1 MEKKNNL
8 LADGIDALRIAWRH
22 RRGNEIPAA
31 ILDTIDILY
40 PPDKPRP
47 LPIRNGIIKIKN
59 GWHMIFTLRPG
70 TNFSMLK
77 NQQEYFEDACRL
89 PVAIERKGGYAHIT
103 IYEQSMEKF
112 YPFEWDYYQ
121 YPKMYLPI
129 PIGISQKGLEVLDL
143 SKAPHLL
150 ISGTTNYG
158 KSTLIYN
165 IIHALLPI
173 AKIAIVDLKRLQYSY
188 LKKYVALAKNEND
201 TLTLLQA
208 INKEM
213 ERRIDLLEDA
223 EVEKIQNYKGDLP
236 FIVLIIDEIA
246 EVQDKET
253 IYYIDRLARLAR
265 AVGISIVAATQ
276 RPSKKL
282 KVFEENTRDMFA
294 ARVCYLMPDEVSS
307 RLVLG
312 ETCSMA
318 AQIPE
323 IPGRGIYKYGI
334 TLKTVQTMFLDL
346 DDAKV
351 LLKKQVKEADA
362 IAKGWANVEQTT
374 RLLPR

>member
-1 MEKKNNL
+1 VEKKNNL
-8 LADGIDALRIAWRH
+8 LADGIDALKIAWRH
-22 RRGNEIPAA
+22 RKGNEIPAT

-40 PPDKPRP
+40 PPDKPRI
-47 LPIRNGIIKIKN
+47 LPIRKGIKKTPT

-70 TNFSMLK
+70 TNFSTLK

-89 PVAIERKGGYAHIT
+89 PIVIEKIGGYAHFH
-103 IYEQSMEKF
+103 IYSQKLEKC
-112 YPFEWDYYQ
+112 YPFEWHHSQ
-121 YPKMYLPI
+121 YPKMYLPF
-129 PIGISQKGLEVLDL
+129 PVGISQSGLEVLDL
-143 SKAPHLL
+143 VKAPHFL

-213 ERRIDLLEDA
+213 GRRIDLLEDA

-312 ETCSMA
+312 ETCSLA
-318 AQIPE
+318 AKIPE
-323 IPGRGIYKYGI
+323 IPGRGIYKYGVTI
-334 TLKTVQTMFLDL
+334 KTIQTMFLDL
-346 DDAKV
+346 DGSKE
-351 LLKKQVKEADA
+351 LLKKQLKEVEGLA
-362 IAKGWANVEQTT
+362 GWANVSQKT